1 MDPLPALSG
10 VPAGSVMPEEA
21 TIYSSCSGNFN
32 WGGPHG
38 GHHSESRP
46 ARYGAAAPG
55 QALLA
60 VGGGTLAFV
69 RCIQ

>member
-1 MDPLPALSG
+1 MGDITQSHDLHGNG
-10 VPAGSVMPEEA
+10 V
-21 TIYSSCSGNFN
+21 
-32 WGGPHG
+32 
-38 GHHSESRP
+38 
-46 ARYGAAAPG
+46 AAPG